1 MSPIIVPPG
10 FAAPKDGLE
19 DAPAPPA
26 DLTRDGAI
34 ASLNADEAH
43 SLGVL
48 PLSTERRAA
57 TRLVISRGVFG
68 VLTASMPPTMH
79 PNFELV
85 TAWERDDAKSAWRFG
100 SRWVREPGGAEVLAR
115 LDVYFNVL
123 RGEA

>member
-1 MSPIIVPPG
+1 MSQIIVPPG
-10 FAAPKDGLE
+10 FAAPKDESE
-19 DAPAPPA
+19 DAPRAP
-26 DLTRDGAI
+26 DELMRDEAI

-57 TRLVISRGVFG
+57 TRLVVSRGVFG
-68 VLTASMPPTMH
+68 VLAGSMPPTMH

-100 SRWVREPGGAEVLAR
+100 SRWIREPGAAEVLAR

-123 RGEA
+123 KGEA